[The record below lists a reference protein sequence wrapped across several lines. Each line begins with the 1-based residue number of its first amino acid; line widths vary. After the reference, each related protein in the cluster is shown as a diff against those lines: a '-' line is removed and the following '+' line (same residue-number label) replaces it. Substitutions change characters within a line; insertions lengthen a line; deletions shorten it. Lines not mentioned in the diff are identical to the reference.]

1 MVFPSHRSPHYGRC
15 TSLVS
20 NARTLHNR
28 QGRSLLFCD
37 TDSMCIV
44 ASPTGGWVG
53 CPNEPRIKALSWK
66 DVEEIAAK
74 FESLNCYD
82 RTKVPGSIL
91 KIEKVNFKKGKQIE
105 LSGFATSA
113 KRYVL

>member
-37 TDSMCIV
+37 TDSMCVV
-44 ASPTGGWVG
+44 ASKTGGWVG

-66 DVEEIAAK
+66 EVEQIVEQ
-74 FESLNCYD
+74 FGSLNCYD
-82 RTKVPGSIL
+82 RAKVPVSIL
-91 KIEKVNFKKGKQIE
+91 KIEKVKFEGGTQI
-105 LSGFATSA
+105 
-113 KRYVL
+113 